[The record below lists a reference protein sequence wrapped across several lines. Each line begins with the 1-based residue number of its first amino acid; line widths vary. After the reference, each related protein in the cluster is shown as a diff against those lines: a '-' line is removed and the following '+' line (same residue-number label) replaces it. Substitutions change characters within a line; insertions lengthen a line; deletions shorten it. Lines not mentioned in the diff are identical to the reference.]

1 MDRREF
7 RAYPLS
13 GLRYRLDA
21 GLRFLAV
28 TCFIVQTVGCLHHT
42 PEQTTLPHKPATTGK
57 PAAVIPSPP
66 DQPDKTK
73 SVESK
78 PRVSREKKSLVPAE
92 KYPDKKPEQSQDPS
106 TDTLVPPPPLRQPTF
121 GGAGG

>member
-7 RAYPLS
+7 RAFPLS
-13 GLRYRLDA
+13 GLRYRLGT
-21 GLRFLAV
+21 GLRFLVV
-28 TCFIVQTVGCLHHT
+28 TCFIVQIVGCMHHAT
-42 PEQTTLPHKPATTGK
+42 EQTSSPHKPA
-57 PAAVIPSPP
+57 AAIPSPSE
-66 DQPDKTK
+66 QPSKTK

-78 PRVSREKKSLVPAE
+78 PRVPREKKPSVAAE
-92 KYPDKKPEQSQDPS
+92 KYPDKKPEQPQEPS